1 MNSTMESNAF
11 SERIRSVQQI
21 RLHHLMDSLD
31 GYYNEMDSAYLMETA
46 QLDGL
51 LYGAGVYQARAM
63 LDING
68 EDLRE
73 MNFKYLNINIAQRN
87 KTKIYPNPFNE
98 QFTIES
104 EQLIKTIHIFDLNG
118 KEVYSN
124 SMNDY
129 NQSFAPNLQNGMY
142 QLKLIFENETIE
154 NHKLLVY

>member
-1 MNSTMESNAF
+1 
-11 SERIRSVQQI
+11 
-21 RLHHLMDSLD
+21 
-31 GYYNEMDSAYLMETA
+31 
-46 QLDGL
+46 
-51 LYGAGVYQARAM
+51 M

-73 MNFKYLNINIAQRN
+73 MSFKNQSLNIAQHN
-87 KTKIYPNPFNE
+87 KSKIYPNPFKE

-129 NQSFAPNLQNGMY
+129 NQSFAPILLKGIY

-154 NHKLLVY
+154 NQKLLVY